1 MTAGV
6 RGRLWTEVVK
16 AGRCGDGPTS
26 EERSPE
32 AQLVEL
38 EQRIHTAQVV
48 FALRVGEGGRRGGGV
63 PAMHGKGC
71 RRMAAQ
77 EERVGREGWATRY
90 EERGCPACRAARNS
104 KLRAFRALAANA
116 GRAERTTKHL
126 IGGLRAELAGEWR
139 EPRGKRIARATP
151 AHVQLGQC
159 EAVNRGEVTAHLR
172 KNMYDVLRTVEAVE
186 EDGGQC
192 ANTVRR
198 AAHIVERVAA
208 GEDVDGED
216 AAPVIAVIAGCL
228 PEPRVGAAVT
238 AGARSKVVA
247 AVQVLQ
253 AGAAGQVAH
262 FERNARR
269 EAWRDAQREGEREMH
284 RAIVRAWREAA
295 RASRAGKTATTAE
308 VVRAVREGWQLQ
320 RVPSEP
326 QRGAA
331 AAAAVRL
338 QHDGHRAEV
347 RGGWPLSV
355 VPAETSWWWDGAA
368 ASVQMAGTTA
378 AAARRR
384 AAAAGAEVQPTRGG
398 AQRARREQQ
407 NAQRGGARDGGAE
420 QHGGP
425 RDDGDGRIE
434 RRSALE
440 GAHAAAEEARANIC
454 GVRRCER
461 SAVNV
466 TTPLYVQKA
475 RILATYVRLVK
486 RGDDRLAAA
495 RSKGERARTRW
506 REGAKLAVA
515 WAREQASRAATE
527 AERARS
533 LAARG
538 DRVTARTRA
547 AAGGA
552 TPGRYTEARQKVP
565 NGEREVHARQC
576 GGHVT
581 VRARLGVRLGQMLDA
596 LCRARKERG

>member
-1 MTAGV
+1 M
-6 RGRLWTEVVK
+6 
-16 AGRCGDGPTS
+16 
-26 EERSPE
+26 
-32 AQLVEL
+32 
-38 EQRIHTAQVV
+38 
-48 FALRVGEGGRRGGGV
+48 
-63 PAMHGKGC
+63 
-71 RRMAAQ
+71 
-77 EERVGREGWATRY
+77 
-90 EERGCPACRAARNS
+90 
-104 KLRAFRALAANA
+104 
-116 GRAERTTKHL
+116 
-126 IGGLRAELAGEWR
+126 
-139 EPRGKRIARATP
+139 
-151 AHVQLGQC
+151 
-159 EAVNRGEVTAHLR
+159 
-172 KNMYDVLRTVEAVE
+172 
-186 EDGGQC
+186 
-192 ANTVRR
+192 
-198 AAHIVERVAA
+198 
-208 GEDVDGED
+208 
-216 AAPVIAVIAGCL
+216 
-228 PEPRVGAAVT
+228 GAAVT

-284 RAIVRAWREAA
+284 RVIVRAWREAA

-320 RVPSEP
+320 RVPGEP

-407 NAQRGGARDGGAE
+407 NAQRGGARDGSAE

-454 GVRRCER
+454 GVSRCER
-461 SAVNV
+461 SAVNA
-466 TTPLYVQKA
+466 TTSGSDFDRRG
-475 RILATYVRLVK
+475 RI
-486 RGDDRLAAA
+486 DN
-495 RSKGERARTRW
+495 S
-506 REGAKLAVA
+506 
-515 WAREQASRAATE
+515 Q
-527 AERARS
+527 S
-533 LAARG
+533 L
-538 DRVTARTRA
+538 
-547 AAGGA
+547 
-552 TPGRYTEARQKVP
+552 
-565 NGEREVHARQC
+565 
-576 GGHVT
+576 
-581 VRARLGVRLGQMLDA
+581 
-596 LCRARKERG
+596 